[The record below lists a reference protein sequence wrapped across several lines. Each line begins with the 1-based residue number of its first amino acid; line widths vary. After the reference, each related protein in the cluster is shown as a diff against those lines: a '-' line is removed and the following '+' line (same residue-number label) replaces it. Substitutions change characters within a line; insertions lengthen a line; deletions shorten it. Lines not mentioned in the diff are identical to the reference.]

1 MTRFRS
7 KTNKRSV
14 QKRIAVLLF
23 ALVACGGSGA
33 ITSGP
38 SDRGGI
44 SSTVASNSPDGA
56 PQNFAIG
63 EPALPIEDG
72 LVLWLRSD
80 TGVTLAADGTVS
92 SWDDL
97 TGLGNRDATPIF
109 KMPGPLYVPDAH
121 AGFPALR
128 SDGTPRSFFVN
139 GGHGYPVRS
148 ASTVF
153 LVMSLPSAQGTVP
166 GGAPAGT
173 EGLAFAIE
181 SSQGHQYSVIQTSQG
196 GVEWANASTTALL
209 DGGSPLATDAGTED
223 LFYFTTSL
231 PSSGLHIFA
240 ETQLDGVSGSG
251 YYDGCEVAT
260 FVPIGPSLYLMSLM
274 GGPGDAF
281 LAGNNDPLGV
291 IISAG
296 LFETTGDLMEVVQYD
311 AQMSAEQIATVS
323 NYLARR
329 YGISACTPSTPMQ

>member
-1 MTRFRS
+1 M
-7 KTNKRSV
+7 
-14 QKRIAVLLF
+14 QKRIALLLF
-23 ALVACGGSGA
+23 VAPIACSGA
-33 ITSGP
+33 GETPPGP
-38 SDRGGI
+38 SDDGGTA
-44 SSTVASNSPDGA
+44 SAVASNADGA
-56 PQNFAIG
+56 SPNFAVG
-63 EPALPIEDG
+63 DPALPIEDG

-92 SWDDL
+92 TWGDL

-109 KMPGPLYVPDAH
+109 DMPGLLYVPDAH

-128 SDGTPRSFFVN
+128 SDGTPRAFFVN

-148 ASTVF
+148 ASTLF
-153 LVMSLPSAQGTVP
+153 LVMSLPSAQGT
-166 GGAPAGT
+166 GGI
-173 EGLAFAIE
+173 AFAVE
-181 SSQGHQYSVIQTSQG
+181 SSQGRHYAVIQTSQG
-196 GVEWANASTTALL
+196 VLEWFNASMTGLV
-209 DGGSPLATDAGTED
+209 DGGSPLAPDAGTDD
-223 LFYFTTSL
+223 LFDFTTSL

-260 FVPIGPSLYLMSLM
+260 FVPTGPSLYLMSLM

-281 LAGNNDPLGV
+281 VTGNDNPLGV

-296 LFETTGDLMEVVQYD
+296 TFETTGDLMEVVQYD
-311 AQMSAEQIATVS
+311 AEMSAEQIATVS

-329 YGISACTPSTPMQ
+329 YGISVCTQAAPMQ